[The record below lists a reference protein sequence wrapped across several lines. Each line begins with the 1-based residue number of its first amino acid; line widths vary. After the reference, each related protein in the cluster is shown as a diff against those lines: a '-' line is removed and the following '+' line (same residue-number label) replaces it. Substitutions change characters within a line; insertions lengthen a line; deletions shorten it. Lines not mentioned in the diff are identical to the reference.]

1 MSSGNAKLNPERH
14 KRIALLLDIFIV
26 ANLAFLALDVFIA
39 HAANNFAHRSEWLP
53 CIFALLGALLL
64 ALTLFGKH
72 ARLARLM
79 RCAVGWMAIVI
90 GIAGMLLHLHSRFFV
105 ELTLKSL
112 VYTAPFVAPLAF
124 SGLGLLLLMTASI
137 ARAHLAWGQWVV
149 FLAGCGWGG
158 NFLLSV
164 LDHAQNGFFNPL
176 EWLPVGTS
184 AFAIGALLTVIV
196 KPQQRHSFAFVV
208 LALNALLGIAGFVL
222 HLRAGL
228 QQPVPLAEKFLYS
241 APLFAPL
248 LFVDLALLAA
258 LGMWQLRAAR
268 EVVAQQSF

>member
-1 MSSGNAKLNPERH
+1 MNSENAKLNAEQH
-14 KRIALLLDIFIV
+14 GRIAILLDIFIV

-39 HAANNFAHRSEWLP
+39 HAANDFAHQAEWLP

-64 ALTLFGKH
+64 LLTLFGKNLRAAH
-72 ARLARLM
+72 IC
-79 RCAVGWMAIVI
+79 RCAVGWVAIVI
-90 GIAGMLLHLHSRFFV
+90 GITGMLLHLQSRFFV

-137 ARAHLAWGQWVV
+137 NRAHLAWGQWVV
-149 FLAGCGWGG
+149 FLATCGWGG

-184 AFAIGALLTVIV
+184 AFAIGALLMVVV
-196 KPQQRHSFAFVV
+196 KPQQRHTFCFIV
-208 LALNALLGIAGFVL
+208 LGVNALLGLAGFVL
-222 HLRAGL
+222 HLNADL
-228 QQPVPLAEKFLYS
+228 QQPAPLVEKFLYG

-258 LGMWQLRAAR
+258 IGLWQLRRVSTPAK
-268 EVVAQQSF
+268 QLS